1 MGPDGVTPYYD
12 TLTVDQSLL
21 TNGDV
26 GTHTVTMR
34 VFQDPAVDGYTNPTA
49 GYITGEVLYYIGV
62 FVSAIEVCPS
72 TLGPYQVT
80 NPAYLV
86 YDHEQ
91 LYYSTDPDTKLTEIY
106 YCQHVSTT
114 GVTSVNVRGWTA
126 TFTNSFD
133 GT

>member
-49 GYITGEVLYYIGV
+49 GYITGD
-62 FVSAIEVCPS
+62 VSYDF
-72 TLGPYQVT
+72 TVT
-80 NPAYLV
+80 VIRCEYAQDY
-86 YDHEQ
+86 
-91 LYYSTDPDTKLTEIY
+91 T
-106 YCQHVSTT
+106 
-114 GVTSVNVRGWTA
+114 
-126 TFTNSFD
+126 
-133 GT
+133 